1 MPTANIAYSA
11 MAVHVSGGWSSYAM
25 TEGYFGV
32 TSSVYRSV
40 VLRFTAPT
48 YTGIATSLSITV
60 PIALSWTDSSGAV
73 PCYYSL
79 TATDPTTLGTVYAA
93 SSPGTDS
100 GRIASGTAS
109 ITGSTSSVFY
119 WTFTMSPSSL
129 ESGGTYYLVL
139 SANGTAYS
147 AYVYANST
155 YAVTG
160 TLTYAYPASEPTLSS
175 DTIEMGSAVTIAT
188 NRTDSS
194 YTHTIT
200 YAFGSASGT
209 IGTDV
214 GASVSWTPPLTLAN
228 EIPNAA
234 SGVGTITC
242 MTYSGS
248 ALYGTKT
255 VQFTLT
261 VPASIVPSISSF
273 TAAQVDDG
281 SAPYDWGIYVR
292 GVSKAKLTTL
302 ASGAYS
308 STITS
313 YAITGGLSGAE
324 VTTGTLTTAGTNTWT
339 VTVTDSRG
347 RTATAS
353 VSVDVVDY
361 AIPSIR
367 GALFERCDADGTP
380 NDDGTYLQVKAT
392 ISISDCDGCNS
403 YTATVLYKLQTG
415 STWETAGSYD
425 ASGEMQVY
433 DVSLADEA
441 YDVQLVVTDAI
452 QTVYTGT
459 TLDIGVVL
467 ADYDPDTGFF
477 TWLCPLIL
485 DGGMAADLDMG
496 GYNISNA
503 YIISATDRLNAQR
516 LELSQATP
524 YIDFHYAKSTSDYT
538 QRIISNSAS
547 GNLAAYPGISSSSD
561 ARLKN
566 SIVDLPDIYTA
577 LFDALDL
584 REYRLNKG
592 NGLRIGLI
600 AQEILAA
607 EESLGI
613 TESVIVSGTGKELDN
628 GTIDY
633 HAVDYDA
640 VLILA
645 MAKIKQMDTE
655 IQALK
660 KEIGG

>member
-11 MAVHVSGGWSSYAM
+11 MAAYNGGWTAYSQSAA
-25 TEGYFGV
+25 YFGRNG
-32 TSSVYRSV
+32 TAYNTAA
-40 VLRFTAPT
+40 LRFTAPT
-48 YTGIATSLSITV
+48 YTGIATSLEITV
-60 PIALSWTDSSGAV
+60 PVVDAWSNGGSM
-73 PCYYSL
+73 PCTYSL
-79 TATDPTTLGTVYAA
+79 TKTDPTTLGTVYAA
-93 SSPGTDS
+93 SSPGADS
-100 GRIASGTAS
+100 GRIATGTVT
-109 ITGSTSSVFY
+109 ITGLSSALTY
-119 WTFTMSPSSL
+119 WTFTIPISEM

-139 SANGTAYS
+139 SANGTAGYAASVYS
-147 AYVYANST
+147 ASKT
-155 YAVTG
+155 TG

-467 ADYDPDTGFF
+467 ADYDPDTGYFH
-477 TWLCPLIL
+477 WLAPLVLEDGLKFGDKKRSFKLL
-485 DGGMAADLDMG
+485 DLPAL
-496 GYNISNA
+496 
-503 YIISATDRLNAQR
+503 
-516 LELSQATP
+516 
-524 YIDFHYAKSTSDYT
+524 
-538 QRIISNSAS
+538 
-547 GNLAAYPGISSSSD
+547 SD
-561 ARLKN
+561 AGCTYDVPGNNWDVLPEGVW
-566 SIVDLPDIYTA
+566 IVYMTSTAAAPFHAFAIGFKTGNYGAYHWMSYTSM
-577 LFDALDL
+577 
-584 REYRLNKG
+584 K
-592 NGLRIGLI
+592 
-600 AQEILAA
+600 
-607 EESLGI
+607 
-613 TESVIVSGTGKELDN
+613 SVRYSN
-628 GTIDY
+628 GTIV
-633 HAVDYDA
+633 AS
-640 VLILA
+640 
-645 MAKIKQMDTE
+645 
-655 IQALK
+655 
-660 KEIGG
+660 